1 MLKPHKSLGAGI
13 AGCLFALSSA
23 SGQIP
28 GAPVLQNAFA
38 NPGLSVAANFGGGG
52 GQSLFALAAGWGLG
66 SGRFLLSGAA
76 GAQRSN
82 EATRGA
88 YGARASMTAW
98 TSAGGGLGVA
108 AFAGAGGAPRTRNET
123 GMTNPAV
130 FAIPAGITAG
140 YRRNIGTNRGISAY
154 VSPMYRWVRVTTD
167 DGASITE
174 GNFRGA
180 VGLDFSF
187 NPSLG
192 VTVGADFGSGETGES
207 TLGAAVSWVPG
218 GRRQ

>member
-1 MLKPHKSLGAGI
+1 MLKRHKSLCAAVMGA
-13 AGCLFALSSA
+13 LTALSSA
-23 SGQIP
+23 AAQIP

-38 NPGLSVAANFGGGG
+38 NPGLAVAANFGGGS

-82 EATRGA
+82 QSTRGA

-98 TSAGGGLGVA
+98 TSAGGSLGA
-108 AFAGAGGAPRTRNET
+108 AVFAGVGGAPRTRREAE
-123 GMTNPAV
+123 MTNPAV
-130 FAIPAGITAG
+130 FTVPAGITAG
-140 YRRNIGTNRGISAY
+140 YRRNVGETRGISAY
-154 VSPMYRWVRVTTD
+154 VSPMYRWTRVTTD
-167 DGASITE
+167 DDGTASE
-174 GNFRGA
+174 GNFRVA

-187 NPSLG
+187 NPALG
-192 VTVGADFGSGETGES
+192 ITVGADMGSGDAGTS

-218 GRRQ
+218 GRR

>member
-1 MLKPHKSLGAGI
+1 MSNAYKTLALALTGVLA
-13 AGCLFALSSA
+13 ALSTA
-23 SGQIP
+23 SSQIP
-28 GAPVLQNAFA
+28 GSPVLQNAFA
-38 NPGLSVAANFGGGG
+38 NPGLAFAANFGGGG

-82 EATRGA
+82 ESTRGA

-98 TSAGGGLGVA
+98 TSAGGGLGA
-108 AFAGAGGAPRTRNET
+108 AVFAGVGGAPRTRSAT
-123 GMTNPAV
+123 GMSNAAV

-140 YRRNIGTNRGISAY
+140 YRRNMGTKRGISAY
-154 VSPMYRWVRVTTD
+154 VSPMYRWARISTD
-167 DGASITE
+167 DDGTSSE
-174 GNFRGA
+174 GSVRLA

-192 VTVGADFGSGETGES
+192 VTAGAEMGSKKTGAS
-207 TLGAAVSWVPG
+207 TFGAAVSWIPG
-218 GRRQ
+218 GRR